1 MKTISI
7 TLFLILSFLFSKN
20 YVFGSKDYREY
31 YINIDSAEY
40 YFSIKNYAKSVEI
53 YDRTFSKYDGFSA
66 HYLEAIKA
74 SILNDKKAID
84 LFVIGYKKTRG
95 FRNDL
100 ISTLSFLEKEDRILN
115 SEKKRIVKLYRK
127 TKPLIK
133 KNRKGGRLIFK
144 LILKDQLGRNSKKY
158 FSDVDSLNNLELKKA
173 VLEDSNFFNH
183 LQYGFITCS
192 MLDILIFHQTYNLW
206 GDYFDLLLDN
216 VKQGKVSRE
225 TVLYLLQREVVWNN
239 NLFEINNDSLIFLSN
254 ENNFICDSLS
264 VSFSIFGAFKTY
276 DSKTKRQII
285 IPLHPNYSSEQID
298 QLRTYLLCSP
308 YILFQKTNKHYFYPT
323 KEEYCEIIE

>member
-1 MKTISI
+1 LKARRTILIIIFSS
-7 TLFLILSFLFSKN
+7 LFLDN

-53 YDRTFSKYDGFSA
+53 YDRTFSKYDGFPA

-100 ISTLSFLEKEDRILN
+100 ISSLSFLEKKGRILN
-115 SEKKRIVKLYRK
+115 SEKKRILKLYRK

-133 KNRKGGRLIFK
+133 KNRKGGKLIFK
-144 LILKDQLGRNSKKY
+144 LILKDQLGRYSKKY
-158 FSDVDSLNNLELKKA
+158 FSDIDSLNNIELKKA

-183 LQYGFITCS
+183 LQYGFIINS

-206 GDYFDLLLDN
+206 GDYFELLLDN

-225 TVLYLLQREVVWNN
+225 TVLYLLQREVVWGN
-239 NLFEINNDSLIFLSN
+239 NLFEIKNDSLIFISN
-254 ENNFICDSLS
+254 KNNFTCDSFS
-264 VSFSIFGAFKTY
+264 VSFSIFGGFNTY
-276 DSKTKRQII
+276 DPKTKRQII
-285 IPLHPNYSSEQID
+285 IPLHPNYSTEQID
-298 QLRTYLLCSP
+298 QLRKYLLCSP
-308 YILFQKTNKHYFYPT
+308 YSLFQKTNKHYFYPT

>member
-115 SEKKRIVKLYRK
+115 SEKKRILKLYRK

-133 KNRKGGRLIFK
+133 KKVTGSQRDFECGAIYERSLRQRL
-144 LILKDQLGRNSKKY
+144 
-158 FSDVDSLNNLELKKA
+158 
-173 VLEDSNFFNH
+173 
-183 LQYGFITCS
+183 
-192 MLDILIFHQTYNLW
+192 
-206 GDYFDLLLDN
+206 
-216 VKQGKVSRE
+216 
-225 TVLYLLQREVVWNN
+225 
-239 NLFEINNDSLIFLSN
+239 
-254 ENNFICDSLS
+254 
-264 VSFSIFGAFKTY
+264 
-276 DSKTKRQII
+276 
-285 IPLHPNYSSEQID
+285 
-298 QLRTYLLCSP
+298 
-308 YILFQKTNKHYFYPT
+308 
-323 KEEYCEIIE
+323 